1 MPEVLPEARCRV
13 CREALTP
20 TGLHEPWCL
29 ACGHTVCAACR
40 PLCNGNSNSNDSPTV
55 CPLCRVAT
63 DAPPC
68 RNIQLAELIAA
79 LAAAPAPAPAPAPVP
94 AQAPAP
100 VPAPL
105 YVYVPRPMP
114 PPPPGPVSVALPV
127 QLPIP
132 KPAEAPRT
140 IASALAVPP
149 PPPPWLPQ
157 PAETFLPQ
165 LSTPSV
171 KDRKTRALRHR
182 TCHRAPPA
190 RPLDNV
196 DCDALL
202 RQESSTKIPRRV

>member
-1 MPEVLPEARCRV
+1 
-13 CREALTP
+13 
-20 TGLHEPWCL
+20 
-29 ACGHTVCAACR
+29 
-40 PLCNGNSNSNDSPTV
+40 
-55 CPLCRVAT
+55 
-63 DAPPC
+63 
-68 RNIQLAELIAA
+68 
-79 LAAAPAPAPAPAPVP
+79 
-94 AQAPAP
+94 
-100 VPAPL
+100 
-105 YVYVPRPMP
+105 MP

-171 KDRKTRALRHR
+171 KDRKTRGPRR
-182 TCHRAPPA
+182 CTCHRAPPA

>member
-1 MPEVLPEARCRV
+1 
-13 CREALTP
+13 
-20 TGLHEPWCL
+20 
-29 ACGHTVCAACR
+29 
-40 PLCNGNSNSNDSPTV
+40 
-55 CPLCRVAT
+55 
-63 DAPPC
+63 
-68 RNIQLAELIAA
+68 
-79 LAAAPAPAPAPAPVP
+79 
-94 AQAPAP
+94 
-100 VPAPL
+100 
-105 YVYVPRPMP
+105 MP

-149 PPPPWLPQ
+149 PPPSWLPQ

-165 LSTPSV
+165 LNTPSV
-171 KDRKTRALRHR
+171 TDRKTRALRHR